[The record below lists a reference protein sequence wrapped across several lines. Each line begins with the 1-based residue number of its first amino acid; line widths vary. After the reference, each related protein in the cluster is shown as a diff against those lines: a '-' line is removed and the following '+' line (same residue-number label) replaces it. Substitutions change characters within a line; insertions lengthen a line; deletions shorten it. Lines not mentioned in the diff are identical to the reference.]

1 MHVKTSCNSYSGS
14 NKERGRPRKR
24 WTYEVEEDLSIM
36 GVRNGQAMSQRLSGT
51 EKDCIGSQDPQRTV
65 ALEEKKKQH
74 GSCSTE

>member
-1 MHVKTSCNSYSGS
+1 MSKQVATATVEVTRK
-14 NKERGRPRKR
+14 RGRPRKR
-24 WTYEVEEDLSIM
+24 WKDEVEEDLSIT

-51 EKDCIGSQDPQRTV
+51 EEDCIGSQDPQRSV